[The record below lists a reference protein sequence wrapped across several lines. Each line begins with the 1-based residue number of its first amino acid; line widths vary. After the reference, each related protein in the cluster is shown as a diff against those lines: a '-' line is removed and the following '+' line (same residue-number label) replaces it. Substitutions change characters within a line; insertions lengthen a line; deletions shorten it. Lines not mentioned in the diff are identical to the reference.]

1 MVIQKIFFIF
11 FLLVQSSFAK
21 EQVRGFLE
29 NLSIYSRQY
38 KSKYNVVLQKALKHP
53 LKMEQNITPADLKLS
68 SKYLQYIVFASES
81 AYIGL
86 YDGKDIC
93 KFMALAINDLI
104 SPVDKIV
111 FEFNKSRTNRA
122 WFFNP

>member
-1 MVIQKIFFIF
+1 
-11 FLLVQSSFAK
+11 
-21 EQVRGFLE
+21 
-29 NLSIYSRQY
+29 
-38 KSKYNVVLQKALKHP
+38 
-53 LKMEQNITPADLKLS
+53 MEQDITPEDLKLS

-104 SPVDKIV
+104 SPVDKIL
-111 FEFNKSRTNRA
+111 FEFKKAGQTELG
-122 WFFNP
+122 F

>member
-1 MVIQKIFFIF
+1 
-11 FLLVQSSFAK
+11 
-21 EQVRGFLE
+21 
-29 NLSIYSRQY
+29 
-38 KSKYNVVLQKALKHP
+38 
-53 LKMEQNITPADLKLS
+53 MEQDITPEDLKLS

-111 FEFNKSRTNRA
+111 FEFKKAGQTELGFLTLEDAFKLFTEKGKCQNLIVTRSHFQLKKLTELFHSLNLNRQ
-122 WFFNP
+122 NQKNNVLKCMRV